1 MEVPQSPSEEL
12 AVAMEIELNSDERL
26 ALEKIAQEQG
36 KTVDQVATEAVAHGL
51 KNFFGFEVPI
61 RDSN

>member
-36 KTVDQVATEAVAHGL
+36 KTVDQVATEAVAYGL
-51 KNFFGFEVPI
+51 KNFFGIAVPN